1 MLNVKGAIR
10 WGCALGVGAHKVSDY
25 VKLAASTSLIK
36 SKDASINIVR
46 SHSMSI

>member
-25 VKLAASTSLIK
+25 VNLHP
-36 SKDASINIVR
+36 SK
-46 SHSMSI
+46 